1 LNAPLELRWPARVLL
16 GPGEARRLGD
26 VATTL
31 GTRALLVTGGASLET
46 SGALGRL
53 QDSLRTRGVDYI
65 LARCTGEPDV
75 MAVDA
80 AAAAGRKACCDL
92 VVAVG
97 GGSALDLGKAA
108 AAMIPNEGSVQEYLE
123 GVGTG
128 RTFTRP
134 PYPFIAVPTTAGT
147 GSEATKNAVICG
159 PGFKKSLRDP
169 RMIPLAAIVDAELM
183 VSCPPE
189 LTAAVG
195 MDALTQLVEALTST
209 QSHPLISSLALYGL
223 HQFAVGYDRAVATP
237 GDVAARALVAEASLL
252 SGVALSHAGLGAVHG
267 LASPIGAVCR
277 APHAHICARL
287 LTLVTRAN
295 ITALTAGRGRSG
307 ALAGYQAAGEM
318 LGMPV
323 EAFAGRKPFK
333 GLSAW
338 GLSEADIPRVLEG
351 ATGGSMKTNPVE
363 LTREELAAIL
373 RQAL

>member
-1 LNAPLELRWPARVLL
+1 MIGALELRWPARVLI
-16 GPGEARRLGD
+16 GPGESKRLGEI
-26 VATTL
+26 ATTL
-31 GTRALLVTGGASLET
+31 GTRALLVTGGTSLEA
-46 SGALGRL
+46 SGNLGRL
-53 QDSLRTRGVDYI
+53 EDALRSRGVDFV
-65 LARCTGEPDV
+65 RVRTSGEPDV
-75 MAVDA
+75 AAVDA
-80 AAAAGRKACCDL
+80 AAATGRKACCDL

-128 RTFTRP
+128 RTFARP

-147 GSEATKNAVICG
+147 GSEATKNAVISG

-169 RMIPLAAIVDAELM
+169 RMVPLTAIVDAELM
-183 VSCPPE
+183 VSCPPQ

-209 QSHPLISSLALYGL
+209 NSHPLISSLALYGL
-223 HQFAVGYDRAVATP
+223 HQFAIGYARAVAAP
-237 GDVAARALVAEASLL
+237 GDVAARALLAEASFL

-267 LASPIGAVCR
+267 LASPIGAVCP
-277 APHAHICARL
+277 APHASICARL
-287 LTLVTRAN
+287 LPLVTRAN
-295 ITALTAGRGRSG
+295 HAALSAGRGRSG

-323 EAFAGRKPFK
+323 DAFATRTPFP
-333 GLSAW
+333 GLSTW
-338 GLSEADIPRVLEG
+338 GMTEAEIPRVLDG
-351 ATGGSMKTNPVE
+351 ATGGSMRTNPVE
-363 LTREELAAIL
+363 LSRDELGTIL